1 MSFILRTGRIQKQLI
16 KFLFAETTFHFQ
28 IQLSLSLNLAFSYS
42 KFIYSIIHSL
52 NIKNLNLQLQKKSM
66 IHFFL
71 SQSQAIFVLQT
82 NKTLS
87 PTDITKLEWLFG
99 GAKISQEV
107 ALTGFFVGPRA
118 AMITPW
124 STNAVEITQNMDM
137 QGIIR
142 IEEFKKVEADFSDY
156 DPMLS
161 QKYDKLD
168 QDVYTINIKP
178 EPILEITD
186 IAAYNKQ
193 EGLSLSDEEVDY
205 LNSLATRLGRP
216 LTDSEVFGFSQVNS
230 EHCRHKIFNGKFV
243 IDGVEQATSLFKLIR
258 KTSEENPNDIVSAYK
273 DNVAFIKGP
282 KVQQFAPKRADVP
295 DFYATSD
302 FESVISLKAETHNFP
317 TTVEPF
323 NGAATGSGGEI
334 RDRLA
339 GGQGSLPLAGT
350 AVYMTALSRLEENR
364 PWEKG
369 VEERAWLYQTP
380 MDILIKASNG
390 ATDFGNKFGQPLIT
404 GSVLT
409 FEHEEHFDAS
419 TNSAQAELS
428 VTPRRLGYDKVIM
441 LAGGIGYG
449 KASQAQK
456 LKPQEGDNIVILGGE
471 NYRIG
476 MGGAAVSSAD
486 TGQHGSGIELNA
498 IQRSNPE
505 MQKRAAN
512 AVRGMVES
520 DHNSIISIHDHGAGG
535 HLNCL
540 SELVEETGGLI
551 NLDKLP
557 VGDPTLSSKEIIGN
571 ESQERMGLVIGNEH
585 IETLQKIADRERSP
599 MYTVGKVTGNHRFT
613 FESATT
619 GLKPM
624 DLELKDMFGSSPKIV
639 MEDQTV
645 DRKYQPITYD
655 KTQLNT
661 YLEQV
666 LQLEAVASKDWL
678 TNKVDRCVG
687 GRVAKQQ
694 CTGPLQLPLNNC
706 GVMAL
711 DFQGKEGIA
720 TSVGH
725 APLSALIDPAAG
737 SRNAIAESLSNIV
750 WAPLKDGLKSVS
762 LSANWMWACKNEGE
776 DARLYSAVKACS
788 DFAIDLGIN
797 IPTGKDSLSM
807 KQKYKDGDVIAPGT
821 VIISAGAN
829 CDDITKVV
837 EPVLQKDGGSIYYIN
852 LSNDAYKLGGSSF
865 AQILHKIGTETPD
878 IKDADQFKK
887 AFNTIQQLI
896 KEEKIQAGH
905 DIGSGGLITTLLE
918 MCFADRDLGASIDLS
933 SLKEQDTI
941 KVLFSENIGMVFQA
955 DAAVENVFSANG
967 IIYHKIGE
975 VSSSATLEIKN
986 SNENFSFNIDHL
998 RDVWFKTSYLLDTK
1012 QTGSGLAKERYDNYK
1027 NQVLKYNFP
1036 AQFDGKKPI
1045 IDHSKPKPKAAVI
1058 REKGSN
1064 SERELANAMYLA
1076 GFDVKDVHMTD
1087 LISGRETLE
1096 DIQFIGAVGG
1106 FSNSDVLGSAKGWA
1120 GAFMYNEK
1128 ARVALEKFFARPDTL
1143 SVGICNGCQLFI
1155 ELGLI
1160 NKDHTEK
1167 PKMLHNQSGK
1177 HESIFTS
1184 LTLQENNSVMLS
1196 TLAGSTLGVWVS
1208 HGEGRFQLPY
1218 AEDQYKIVAKYAYE
1232 SYPASPNGSDYN
1244 TAMMCDESGRH
1255 LVMMPHI
1262 ERSLFQWHWA
1272 NYPKGHKDEVSPWM
1286 EAFVNARKWVEE
1298 KVKGYKA

>member
-1 MSFILRTGRIQKQLI
+1 
-16 KFLFAETTFHFQ
+16 
-28 IQLSLSLNLAFSYS
+28 
-42 KFIYSIIHSL
+42 
-52 NIKNLNLQLQKKSM
+52 M

-71 SQSQAIFVLQT
+71 SQSNAVFVLQT
-82 NKTLS
+82 EKSLS
-87 PTDITKLEWLFG
+87 TANVTKLEWLFG
-99 GAKISQEV
+99 GAKLQTEA
-107 ALTGFFVGPRA
+107 ALSGYFVGPRA

-124 STNAVEITQNMDM
+124 STNAVEITQNMDI
-137 QGIIR
+137 QDIIR
-142 IEEFKKVEADFSDY
+142 IEEFKKVDADFSDY

-161 QKYDKLD
+161 QKYENIG
-168 QDVYTINIKP
+168 QDVFTINIKP
-178 EPILEITD
+178 AAIIEVTD

-205 LNSLATRLGRP
+205 LNSLATKLNRP

-243 IDGVEQATSLFKLIR
+243 IDGVEQPTSLFKLIR
-258 KTSEENPNDIVSAYK
+258 KTSEANPNDIVSAYK

-282 KVQQFAPKRADVP
+282 VVQQFAPKRADVP
-295 DFYATSD
+295 EYYATSD

-350 AVYMTALSRLEENR
+350 AVYMTALSRLEEGR
-364 PWEKG
+364 AWEQG
-369 VEERAWLYQTP
+369 VEERKWLYQTP
-380 MDILIKASNG
+380 IDILIKASNG

-409 FEHEEHFDAS
+409 FEHEEND
-419 TNSAQAELS
+419 
-428 VTPRRLGYDKVIM
+428 RKLGFDKVIM

-456 LKPQEGDNIVILGGE
+456 KKPQEGDNIVILGGE

-486 TGQHGSGIELNA
+486 TGEHGNSIELNA

-520 DHNSIISIHDHGAGG
+520 EENFIVSIHDHGAGG

-557 VGDPTLSSKEIIGN
+557 VGDPTLSAKEIIGN

-599 MYTVGKVTGNHRFT
+599 MYTVGKVTNDHRFT
-613 FESATT
+613 FKSETT
-619 GLKPM
+619 GAKPM
-624 DLELKDMFGSSPKIV
+624 DFALEDMFGSSPKVI
-639 MEDQTV
+639 MEDQRI
-645 DRKYQPITYD
+645 DRKYQPVAYD
-655 KTQLNT
+655 KNQLNN

-666 LQLEAVASKDWL
+666 LQLEAVACKDWL

-694 CTGPLQLPLNNC
+694 CAGPLQLPLNNC

-711 DFQGKEGIA
+711 DFNGKEGIA

-725 APLSALIDPAAG
+725 APLSALIDAGAG
-737 SRNAIAESLSNIV
+737 SRIAIAEALTNIV

-776 DARLYSAVKACS
+776 DARLYEAVKACS
-788 DFAIDLGIN
+788 DFAIDLAIN

-821 VIISAGAN
+821 VIISAGGN
-829 CDDITKVV
+829 CNDITKVV

-852 LSNDAYKLGGSSF
+852 LSNDAYELGGSSF
-865 AQILHKIGTETPD
+865 AQILNRIGNVTPD
-878 IKDADQFKK
+878 VKDAARFKTI
-887 AFNTIQQLI
+887 FNTIQQLI

-918 MCFADRDLGASIDLS
+918 MCFADRDLGATLDLS
-933 SLKEQDTI
+933 ALGEADSVKL
-941 KVLFSENIGMVFQA
+941 LFSENIGVVLQA
-955 DAAVENVFSANG
+955 DAAVESIFAAND
-967 IIYHKIGE
+967 IKLYKIGS
-975 VSSSATLEIKN
+975 VSSSATLHIKN
-986 SNENFSFNIDHL
+986 AGDNFSFDVDHL
-998 RDVWFKTSYLLDTK
+998 RDVWFKTSYLLDSK
-1012 QTGSGLAKERYDNYK
+1012 QTGNGLAKERFNNYK
-1027 NQVLKYNFP
+1027 NQALNFTFP
-1036 AQFDGKKPI
+1036 NHFDGKKPE
-1045 IDHSKPKPKAAVI
+1045 IDLNKPRPKAAII

-1096 DIQFIGAVGG
+1096 DIKFIGAVGG

-1128 ARVALEKFFARPDTL
+1128 ARVALENFFNREDTL
-1143 SVGICNGCQLFI
+1143 SVGVCNGCQLFV

-1160 NKDHTEK
+1160 NKDHAEK
-1167 PKMLHNQSGK
+1167 PKMLHNKSGK

-1184 LTLQENNSVMLS
+1184 LTIAQNNSVMLS
-1196 TLAGSTLGVWVS
+1196 TLAGSILGVWVS
-1208 HGEGRFQLPY
+1208 HGEGRFSLPY
-1218 AEDQYKIVAKYAYE
+1218 AEDKYDIVAKYAYE
-1232 SYPASPNGSDYN
+1232 SYPAAPNGSDYN
-1244 TAMMCDESGRH
+1244 TAMMCDTSGRH

-1262 ERSLFQWHWA
+1262 ERSIFQWHWA
-1272 NYPKGHKDEVSPWM
+1272 NYPKGRKDEVSPWI
-1286 EAFVNARKWVEE
+1286 EAFVNARKWIEN
-1298 KVKGYKA
+1298 K